1 MVVTNKNRFNT
12 KYGFKKD
19 EPHSKAEISKLTGIP
34 KRILDQVYD
43 RGVGA
48 RKSNPESV
56 RQASS
61 GKKIGGK
68 SLRGKM
74 SAEQWAMA
82 RVYSFVMKQEGTW
95 KKADKDLADKVKKMK
110 IKGYMR

>member
-1 MVVTNKNRFNT
+1 MVVTNKE
-12 KYGFKKD
+12 KYNAKFGFPKGT
-19 EPHSKAEISKLTGIP
+19 PHSKAKISKTTGIP
-34 KRILDQVYD
+34 KRILDKVYD

-48 RKSNPESV
+48 RKTNPQSV
-56 RQASS
+56 RSATT

-82 RVYSFVMKQEGTW
+82 RVYSFVMKGQGTW
-95 KKADKDLADKVKKMK
+95 GRADKDLADEVKKLK

>member
-1 MVVTNKNRFNT
+1 MTTTNKNRFNT

-19 EPHSKAEISKLTGIP
+19 EPHSKTEISKLTGIP